1 MSNMRKREWSS
12 EEELP
17 LYLDAKDIIDILI
30 LSSSFVYSLMR
41 SGDLPSI
48 KVGKRKLVQSHQF
61 VEWMKRFEKGGE
73 SNGL

>member
-17 LYLDAKDIIDILI
+17 LYLDAKAIIDILK
-30 LSSSFVYSLMR
+30 LTRSFVYSLMR
-41 SGDLPSI
+41 NGDLPSI
-48 KVGKRKLVQSHQF
+48 KVGKRRLVQRHQF
-61 VEWMKRFEKGGE
+61 VEWMKRHEKGGE

>member
-48 KVGKRKLVQSHQF
+48 KVGKRKLVQRHQF